1 MKATPVRVFMIDWS
15 RKPRNPSANGA
26 SAEPEVAVETGQFV
40 GREGTEVIV
49 LVVAV
54 LVQLVAV
61 LPTLLTLL
69 VLLAVLTARSI

>member
-1 MKATPVRVFMIDWS
+1 MIDWS

-54 LVQLVAV
+54 LVELAVMLVV
-61 LPTLLTLL
+61 FMLL
-69 VLLAVLTARSI
+69 VLLAVLIG